1 MAGGSSFAIRATN
14 ASFNAGSELSRFSSR
29 NATTFRY
36 SGRCLRFVELAVVD
50 ERQHGI
56 RRVRRV
62 VVAQVVREQLIV
74 IGTVIASGLA
84 GEFGKHGRPHLAQAL
99 ALFCSL
105 VFALRLG
112 RRQPFVLDR
121 LVLRQ
126 ATRLLFLATAAGAA
140 IVASGLGHQGLA
152 SG

>member
-1 MAGGSSFAIRATN
+1 MPSRSQPSWTSGYCASRARAAASASSSLPSWMS
-14 ASFNAGSELSRFSSR
+14 ASTAF
-29 NATTFRY
+29 
-36 SGRCLRFVELAVVD
+36 D
-50 ERQHGI
+50 
-56 RRVRRV
+56 
-62 VVAQVVREQLIV
+62 
-74 IGTVIASGLA
+74 AS
-84 GEFGKHGRPHLAQAL
+84 AL

-126 ATRLLFLATAAGAA
+126 ATRLYFLATAAGAA

>member
-1 MAGGSSFAIRATN
+1 MS
-14 ASFNAGSELSRFSSR
+14 ASTAF
-29 NATTFRY
+29 
-36 SGRCLRFVELAVVD
+36 D
-50 ERQHGI
+50 
-56 RRVRRV
+56 
-62 VVAQVVREQLIV
+62 
-74 IGTVIASGLA
+74 AS
-84 GEFGKHGRPHLAQAL
+84 AL

-126 ATRLLFLATAAGAA
+126 ATRLVFLATAAGAA